1 MRNAIRSKVGSYQQS
16 SGRFVPTAKVWPN
29 GEFTLGYAADGE
41 VSTELAEWTWTGGSK
56 GLSLNE
62 LDERLECLHGWLD
75 AVAGVCSVSGQ
86 LACQLLT
93 LSNAPNSETA
103 KPDVKYG
110 LHGLTGTG
118 SKMLRSACFL
128 MEQRFGKED
137 VTMATFT
144 VPRLDRAE
152 RILLARQWGVL
163 TNDLVRRLKSYLREA
178 GRPPVVVGCVEIQSS
193 RLESRKEGYLH
204 IHAVWPAHSNTG
216 GLWSVRAE
224 EIRTWWKLA
233 IERIIGRE
241 LPCAPRIETAIVE
254 TSVEHYM
261 GKYLSKGSDDCL
273 GQFVADLGYESV
285 PGQWWFASKEMKQ
298 WVKER
303 TLGGRNLGALI
314 EAYIEH
320 TVTSGSGE
328 GFEWLRHVD
337 LPLGDRIVTVG
348 YVGRLSRVTVD
359 ELRIFLDPCY
369 NSGLYNPEAGP
380 DKECPF

>member
-1 MRNAIRSKVGSYQQS
+1 M
-16 SGRFVPTAKVWPN
+16 
-29 GEFTLGYAADGE
+29 
-41 VSTELAEWTWTGGSK
+41 
-56 GLSLNE
+56 
-62 LDERLECLHGWLD
+62 
-75 AVAGVCSVSGQ
+75 
-86 LACQLLT
+86 
-93 LSNAPNSETA
+93 
-103 KPDVKYG
+103 
-110 LHGLTGTG
+110 G

-128 MEQRFGKED
+128 MEEKFGKED

-144 VPRLDRAE
+144 VPRLERAE
-152 RILLARQWGVL
+152 RILLARRWGVL
-163 TNDLVRRLKSYLREA
+163 TNDLVRRLKAYLVEA
-178 GRPPVVVGCVEIQSS
+178 GRPQVIAGCVEIQSA

-216 GLWSVRAE
+216 GLWAVRAE

-285 PGQWWFASKEMKQ
+285 PGQWWFASREMKQ
-298 WVKER
+298 WVREN
-303 TLGGRNLGALI
+303 TLGGRNLGALL

-320 TVTSGSGE
+320 TVTKGTGD

-337 LPLGDRIVTVG
+337 LPLGGRLITVG
-348 YVGRLSRVTVD
+348 YVGRLNGETKAEIDILMRT
-359 ELRIFLDPCY
+359 
-369 NSGLYNPEAGP
+369 G
-380 DKECPF
+380 